1 MKTFALALAAMAVLA
16 GSTLSAQEKPAGPPT
31 PAAEKPP
38 EKPAEKKI
46 PPVSA
51 GPDGFSLQ
59 NETGDYRVQIRGYAH
74 YDGRFFP
81 GDDGGLATDT
91 FLARR
96 ARPIVQGTLG
106 KVVEFNLMPD
116 FGGGAAVIQDAWVD
130 FKPSSRVRVRAG
142 KFKSPVGLER
152 LQSAT
157 AIHLVE
163 RAFPTS
169 ILPNRDVGIQLHG
182 ELGGGVVG
190 YQTAVMNGAPDGGS
204 VDVDVNDGKDL
215 EGRLF
220 LSPFRKGGSALK
232 DLGFGIS
239 ATTGKQTGTLAA
251 YRSGGQVS
259 VISLVTGI
267 TADGTRTRYSPQLSF
282 YSGPFGLLAEYARSE
297 TQVRRASDGR
307 RFDFEAKAWQ
317 ATAVVALTGG
327 KPSYTGLRATKPFD
341 PAKGQWGAVELAAR
355 VQGLEV
361 ARASAD
367 AGLIDPSRSPRKIL
381 AWTAGLNWHLTRNL
395 KEVVNFEHAS
405 FTGGAAG
412 GRDRASENVFF
423 IRTQLSF

>member
-1 MKTFALALAAMAVLA
+1 MAVLA
-16 GSTLSAQEKPAGPPT
+16 GTTLRAQEKPAGPPA

-38 EKPAEKKI
+38 EKPAEKKS

-74 YDGRFFP
+74 YDGRFFT
-81 GDDGGLATDT
+81 GDDGALATDT

-106 KVVEFNLMPD
+106 NYVEFNLMPD
-116 FGGGAAVIQDAWVD
+116 FGAGVAVIQDAWID
-130 FKPSSRVRVRAG
+130 FKPSSRMRVRAG
-142 KFKSPVGLER
+142 KFKSPAGLER

-157 AIHLVE
+157 AIHFVE

-169 ILPNRDVGIQLHG
+169 ILPNRDFGIQVHG
-182 ELGGGVVG
+182 ELGGGVVA
-190 YQTAVMNGAPDGGS
+190 YQAAVMNGVPDGGS
-204 VDVDVNDGKDL
+204 LDADTNDGKDL

-220 LSPFRKGGSALK
+220 FSPFRKGSSALK

-267 TADGTRTRYSPQLSF
+267 NADGTRTRYSPQLSF
-282 YSGPFGLLAEYARSE
+282 YSGPFGLLAEYARSGSE
-297 TQVRRASDGR
+297 VRRAPDGR

-317 ATAVVALTGG
+317 ATAVIALTGG
-327 KPSYTGLRATKPFD
+327 KPSYAGLRPTKPFD

-355 VQGLEV
+355 VHGLEV

-367 AGLIDPSRSPRKIL
+367 AGLIDASRSPRKIL
-381 AWTAGLNWHLTRNL
+381 AWTAGVNWHLTRNL

-412 GRDRASENVFF
+412 GRDRESENVLF